1 MSDIDKAEQL
11 FRRANLSFPIIP
23 EKLCAQ
29 LKQHDKWLFSTR
41 ELSVSPYALHAYVD
55 EEPQVA
61 DYVIL
66 AHSGHG
72 ANSYA
77 IQYYLVFERLHMFL
91 HLGWGGVY
99 MDAKA
104 AASQIAECFS
114 LADQIVLRAPNRLA
128 ANERLMI
135 VVSDFYGSYWLKP
148 EQRLREKGTFNGSP
162 KDASAIDESSDER
175 EIIYPDM
182 KDSAAV
188 LKDVIQWFDE
198 PY

>member
-1 MSDIDKAEQL
+1 
-11 FRRANLSFPIIP
+11 
-23 EKLCAQ
+23 
-29 LKQHDKWLFSTR
+29 
-41 ELSVSPYALHAYVD
+41 
-55 EEPQVA
+55 
-61 DYVIL
+61 
-66 AHSGHG
+66 
-72 ANSYA
+72 
-77 IQYYLVFERLHMFL
+77 
-91 HLGWGGVY
+91 

-114 LADQIVLRAPNRLA
+114 LADQVVLRAPKRLA